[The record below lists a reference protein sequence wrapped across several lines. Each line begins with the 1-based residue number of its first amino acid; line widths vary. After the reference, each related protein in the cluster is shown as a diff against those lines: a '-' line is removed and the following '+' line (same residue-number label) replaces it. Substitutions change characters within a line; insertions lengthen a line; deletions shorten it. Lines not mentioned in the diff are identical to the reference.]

1 MTKKTIKEWVL
12 EEVKDETL
20 HLEDVVKYGCV
31 NGSVSSL
38 IYYSDTVKFYDEFEV
53 VIGQLNGALITRLS

>member
-20 HLEDVVKYGCV
+20 NLEEVVKTLEPIFSNMEGAV
-31 NGSVSSL
+31 IIHTALL
-38 IYYSDTVKFYDEFEV
+38 IFQ
-53 VIGQLNGALITRLS
+53 INITTA